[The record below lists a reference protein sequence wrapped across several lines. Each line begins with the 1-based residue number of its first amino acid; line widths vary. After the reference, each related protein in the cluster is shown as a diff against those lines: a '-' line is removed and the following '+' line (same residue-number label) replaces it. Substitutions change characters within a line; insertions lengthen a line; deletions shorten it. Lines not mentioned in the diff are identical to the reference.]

1 MAKLISFKIK
11 KFKFIFKFNFKI
23 FKQAK
28 EIHDIKIIRYE
39 ESLYYSNI
47 ENFKYQVMK
56 LSETHP
62 EEIAHALEKSQKEDE
77 IEKSTVS

>member
-23 FKQAK
+23 LKQAK

-39 ESLYYSNI
+39 ESLYYANI
-47 ENFKYQVMK
+47 EKFKKTIKYRLQLAFDLPV
-56 LSETHP
+56 T
-62 EEIAHALEKSQKEDE
+62 
-77 IEKSTVS
+77 